1 MKDRGLDRPPADRRI
16 RRRLVGDLAI
26 RENVLFLII
35 AVLLGIG
42 VGLAILLLLG

>member
-1 MKDRGLDRPPADRRI
+1 VKGRGLDRPRAPTRI
-16 RRRLVGDLAI
+16 RRRSVGDLAI
-26 RENVLFLII
+26 REDVLLLII

>member
-1 MKDRGLDRPPADRRI
+1 
-16 RRRLVGDLAI
+16 LVGDLAI

-42 VGLAILLLLG
+42 VGLAIPLLLG

>member
-1 MKDRGLDRPPADRRI
+1 MKGRGLDQPRAHRRI
-16 RRRLVGDLAI
+16 RRRLVGDLGT
-26 RENVLFLII
+26 REDVFLII